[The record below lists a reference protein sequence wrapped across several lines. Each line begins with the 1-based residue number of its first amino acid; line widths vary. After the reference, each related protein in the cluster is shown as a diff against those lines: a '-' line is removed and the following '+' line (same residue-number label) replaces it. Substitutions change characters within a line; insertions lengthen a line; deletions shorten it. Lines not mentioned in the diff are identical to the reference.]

1 MPSKDR
7 NLKVG
12 DGLAGLTRKDERR
25 ATKALEVAVGGR
37 QAVRQALSLV
47 ERNKQA
53 EILHAFIADPRNDRV
68 ELSELCRRANVSVPA
83 LWSMFKHGAFSRAQV
98 AALAKVADGLPAVAQ
113 DVMTRAVEHDV
124 RCPEC
129 HGHGKRVGLGKKDA
143 EECRVCHGTGKVP
156 QAPDL
161 KTQELALEIGG
172 LYHRGGTGGVHVNV
186 TQEQQFQVAQVEQ
199 SFTDFQRN
207 TDAVLF
213 DTRPRAP
220 APAVEAESPPN
231 DDVPS

>member
-7 NLKVG
+7 NLNAG

-37 QAVRQALSLV
+37 DAVRQALSLV

-68 ELSELCRRANVSVPA
+68 ELSELCRKAGVSVPA

-98 AALAKVADGLPAVAQ
+98 AALAKVAEGLPAVASS
-113 DVMTRAVEHDV
+113 VMARAVEHLV

-129 HGHGKRVGLGKKDA
+129 YGRGRPPGSGLRKTPPK
-143 EECRVCHGTGKVP
+143 CHMCNGTGKVP
-156 QAPDL
+156 EAPDL

-220 APAVEAESPPN
+220 DAPTEPPTN
-231 DDVPS
+231 DDVSS